1 MDEKAGIIVLGHT
14 KIPRITTRE
23 MIF

>member
-1 MDEKAGIIVLGHT
+1 MNEKAGIIVLGHT

>member
-1 MDEKAGIIVLGHT
+1 MDEKAGTIVLGHT